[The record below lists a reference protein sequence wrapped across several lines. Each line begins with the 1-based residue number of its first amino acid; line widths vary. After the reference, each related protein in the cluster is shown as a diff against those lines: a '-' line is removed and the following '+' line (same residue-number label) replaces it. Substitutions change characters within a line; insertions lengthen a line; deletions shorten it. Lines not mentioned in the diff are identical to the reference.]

1 MILNPILP
9 IYIIALLAIFIV
21 VLSVFCIIKKKFR
34 SIATLRRI
42 LVLVFLLITL
52 LRPSLAN
59 GTTQQVSMDVTLFL
73 IIDNSNSMY
82 VEDVNG
88 DTRTSALKKDALR
101 IIKSFPG
108 AHYSI
113 IALDKASYTLLPTTT
128 DFNAAI
134 VGIDTLDVIS
144 SQDSSGSNLNDLIV
158 FAQEGIKQYSKK
170 HPESQNIV
178 VLMSDGDTTTDSADA
193 ISFSSFKAVSA
204 GLVLGYGSSE
214 GGIVPYYE
222 KDVDSHSA
230 VRRKDLDLSSCVSK
244 INEDY
249 LQEIAN
255 SYHFKYTHSYGD
267 MSATLID
274 NLKDTAKSKINT
286 NSNKNAISNT
296 EFYWIFALIVLVLLL
311 WEFASSFNVIL
322 SEYEVKQ

>member
-21 VLSVFCIIKKKFR
+21 ALSVFCIIKKKYR
-34 SIATLRRI
+34 SVATLRRI

-52 LRPSLAN
+52 LRPSLAD
-59 GTTQQVSMDVTLFL
+59 GTVQQVSMDVTLFL

-88 DTRTSALKKDALR
+88 DTRMSALKKDALK
-101 IIKSFPG
+101 IIKTFPG

-113 IALDKASYTLLPTTT
+113 LALDKATYTLLPTTT
-128 DFNAAI
+128 DLNATI
-134 VGIDTLDVIS
+134 VGIDTLDATS

-158 FAQEGIKQYSKK
+158 FAQEGIKQYNKK

-178 VLMSDGDTTTDSADA
+178 VLMSDGETTTDSVDA

-214 GGIVPYYE
+214 GGVAPYFASYANRGVVKE
-222 KDVDSHSA
+222 NQYC
-230 VRRKDLDLSSCVSK
+230 SSCISK

-249 LQEIAN
+249 LQKVASN
-255 SYHFKYTHSYGD
+255 YHFKYTHSYGD
-267 MSATLID
+267 IDTALIN
-274 NLKDTAKSKINT
+274 NLKDTAKSKIDT
-286 NSNKNAISNT
+286 SSNKSAASNT

-322 SEYEVKQ
+322 SEYEVKK

>member
-21 VLSVFCIIKKKFR
+21 ALSVFCIIKKKYR
-34 SIATLRRI
+34 SVATLRRI

-52 LRPSLAN
+52 LRPSLAD
-59 GTTQQVSMDVTLFL
+59 GTAQQVSMDVTLFL

-88 DTRTSALKKDALR
+88 DTRMSALKKDALK

-113 IALDKASYTLLPTTT
+113 LALDKATYTLLPTTT
-128 DFNAAI
+128 DLNAAI
-134 VGIDTLDVIS
+134 VGIDTLDATS
-144 SQDSSGSNLNDLIV
+144 SEDSLGSNLNDLIV
-158 FAQEGIKQYSKK
+158 FAQEGIKHYNKK

-178 VLMSDGDTTTDSADA
+178 VLMSDGETTTDSVDA

-204 GLVLGYGSSE
+204 GLILGYGSSE
-214 GGIVPYYE
+214 GGVVPYFASYTNRGVVKE
-222 KDVDSHSA
+222 ENHYC
-230 VRRKDLDLSSCVSK
+230 SSCTSK

-249 LQEIAN
+249 LQKVASN
-255 SYHFKYTHSYGD
+255 YHFKYTHSYGGID
-267 MSATLID
+267 TALIND
-274 NLKDTAKSKINT
+274 LKDTAKSKIDT
-286 NSNKNAISNT
+286 SSNKSAASNT

-322 SEYEVKQ
+322 SEYEVKK

>member
-21 VLSVFCIIKKKFR
+21 ALSVFCIIKKKYR
-34 SIATLRRI
+34 SVATLRRI

-52 LRPSLAN
+52 LRPSLAD
-59 GTTQQVSMDVTLFL
+59 GTAQQVSMDVTLFL

-88 DTRTSALKKDALR
+88 DTRMSALKKDALK
-101 IIKSFPG
+101 IIKTFPG

-113 IALDKASYTLLPTTT
+113 LALDKATYTLLPTTT
-128 DFNAAI
+128 DLNATI
-134 VGIDTLDVIS
+134 VGIDTLDATS

-158 FAQEGIKQYSKK
+158 FAQEGIKQYNKK

-178 VLMSDGDTTTDSADA
+178 VLMSDGETTTDSVDA

-214 GGIVPYYE
+214 GGVAPYFASYANRGVVKE
-222 KDVDSHSA
+222 NQYC
-230 VRRKDLDLSSCVSK
+230 SSCISK

-249 LQEIAN
+249 LQKVASN
-255 SYHFKYTHSYGD
+255 YHFKYTHSYGD
-267 MSATLID
+267 IDTALIN
-274 NLKDTAKSKINT
+274 NLKDTAKSKIDT
-286 NSNKNAISNT
+286 SSNKSAVSNT

-322 SEYEVKQ
+322 SEYEVKK

>member
-21 VLSVFCIIKKKFR
+21 ALSVFCIIKKKYR
-34 SIATLRRI
+34 SVATLRRI

-52 LRPSLAN
+52 LRPSLAD
-59 GTTQQVSMDVTLFL
+59 GTVQQVSMDVTLFL

-88 DTRTSALKKDALR
+88 DTRMSALKKDALK

-113 IALDKASYTLLPTTT
+113 LALDKATYTLLPTTT
-128 DFNAAI
+128 DLNATI
-134 VGIDTLDVIS
+134 VGIDTLDATS

-158 FAQEGIKQYSKK
+158 FAQEGIKQYNKK

-178 VLMSDGDTTTDSADA
+178 VLMSDGETTTDSVDA

-214 GGIVPYYE
+214 GGVAPYFASYANRGVVKE
-222 KDVDSHSA
+222 NQYC
-230 VRRKDLDLSSCVSK
+230 SSCISK

-249 LQEIAN
+249 LQKVASN
-255 SYHFKYTHSYGD
+255 YHFKYTHSYGD
-267 MSATLID
+267 IDTALIN
-274 NLKDTAKSKINT
+274 NLKDTAKSKIDT
-286 NSNKNAISNT
+286 SSNKSAVSNT

-322 SEYEVKQ
+322 SEYEVKK

>member
-21 VLSVFCIIKKKFR
+21 ALSVFCIIKKKYR
-34 SIATLRRI
+34 SVATLRRI

-52 LRPSLAN
+52 LRPSLAD
-59 GTTQQVSMDVTLFL
+59 GTVQQVSMDVTLFL

-88 DTRTSALKKDALR
+88 DTRMSALKKDALK
-101 IIKSFPG
+101 IIKTFPG

-113 IALDKASYTLLPTTT
+113 LALDKATYTLLPTTT
-128 DFNAAI
+128 DLNATI
-134 VGIDTLDVIS
+134 VGIDTLDATS

-158 FAQEGIKQYSKK
+158 FAQEGIKQYNKK

-178 VLMSDGDTTTDSADA
+178 VLMSDGETTTDSVDA

-214 GGIVPYYE
+214 GGVAPYFASYANRGVVKE
-222 KDVDSHSA
+222 NQYC
-230 VRRKDLDLSSCVSK
+230 SSCISK

-249 LQEIAN
+249 LQKVACN
-255 SYHFKYTHSYGD
+255 YHFKYTHSYGD
-267 MSATLID
+267 IDTALIN
-274 NLKDTAKSKINT
+274 NLKDTAKSKIDT
-286 NSNKNAISNT
+286 SSNKSAVSNT

-322 SEYEVKQ
+322 SEYEVKK

>member
-21 VLSVFCIIKKKFR
+21 ALSVFCIIKKKYR
-34 SIATLRRI
+34 SVATLRRI

-52 LRPSLAN
+52 LRPSLAD
-59 GTTQQVSMDVTLFL
+59 GTVQQVSMDVTLFL

-88 DTRTSALKKDALR
+88 DTRMSALKKDALK
-101 IIKSFPG
+101 IIKTFPG

-113 IALDKASYTLLPTTT
+113 LALDKATYTLLPTTT
-128 DFNAAI
+128 DLNATI
-134 VGIDTLDVIS
+134 VGIDTLDATS

-158 FAQEGIKQYSKK
+158 FAQEGIKQYNKK

-178 VLMSDGDTTTDSADA
+178 VLMSDGETTTDSVDA

-214 GGIVPYYE
+214 GGVAPYFASYANRGVVKE
-222 KDVDSHSA
+222 NQYCP
-230 VRRKDLDLSSCVSK
+230 SCISK

-249 LQEIAN
+249 LQKVASN
-255 SYHFKYTHSYGD
+255 YHFEYTHSYGD
-267 MSATLID
+267 IDTALIN
-274 NLKDTAKSKINT
+274 NLKDTAKSKIDT
-286 NSNKNAISNT
+286 SSNKSAGSNT

-322 SEYEVKQ
+322 SEYEVKK

>member
-21 VLSVFCIIKKKFR
+21 ALSVFCIIKKKYR
-34 SIATLRRI
+34 SVATLRRI

-52 LRPSLAN
+52 LRPSLAD
-59 GTTQQVSMDVTLFL
+59 GTVQQVSMDVTLFL

-88 DTRTSALKKDALR
+88 DTRMSALKKDALK
-101 IIKSFPG
+101 IIRSFPG

-113 IALDKASYTLLPTTT
+113 LVLDKATYTLLPTTT
-128 DFNAAI
+128 DLNATI
-134 VGIDTLDVIS
+134 VGIDTLDATS

-158 FAQEGIKQYSKK
+158 FAQEGIKQYNKK

-178 VLMSDGDTTTDSADA
+178 VLMSDGETTTDSVDA

-214 GGIVPYYE
+214 GGVAPYFASYANRGVVKE
-222 KDVDSHSA
+222 NQYC
-230 VRRKDLDLSSCVSK
+230 SSCISK

-249 LQEIAN
+249 LQKVASN
-255 SYHFKYTHSYGD
+255 YHFKYTHSYGD
-267 MSATLID
+267 IDTALIN
-274 NLKDTAKSKINT
+274 NLKDTAKSKIDT
-286 NSNKNAISNT
+286 SSNKSAVSNT

-322 SEYEVKQ
+322 SEYEVKK

>member
-21 VLSVFCIIKKKFR
+21 ALSVFCIIKKKYR
-34 SIATLRRI
+34 SVATLRRI

-52 LRPSLAN
+52 LRPSLAD
-59 GTTQQVSMDVTLFL
+59 GTVQQVSMDVTLFL

-88 DTRTSALKKDALR
+88 DTRMSALKKDALK
-101 IIKSFPG
+101 IIKTFPG

-113 IALDKASYTLLPTTT
+113 LALDKATYTLLPTTT
-128 DFNAAI
+128 DLNATI
-134 VGIDTLDVIS
+134 VGIDTLDATS

-158 FAQEGIKQYSKK
+158 FAQEGIKQYNKK

-178 VLMSDGDTTTDSADA
+178 VLMSDGETTTDSVDA

-214 GGIVPYYE
+214 GGVAPYFASYANRGVVKE
-222 KDVDSHSA
+222 NQYC
-230 VRRKDLDLSSCVSK
+230 SSCISK

-249 LQEIAN
+249 LQKVAS

-267 MSATLID
+267 IDTALID
-274 NLKDTAKSKINT
+274 NLKDTAKSKIDT
-286 NSNKNAISNT
+286 SSNKSAVSNT

-322 SEYEVKQ
+322 SEYEVKK

>member
-21 VLSVFCIIKKKFR
+21 ALSVFCIIKKKYR
-34 SIATLRRI
+34 SVATLRRI

-52 LRPSLAN
+52 LRPSLAD
-59 GTTQQVSMDVTLFL
+59 GTVQQVSMDVTLFL

-88 DTRTSALKKDALR
+88 DTRMSALKKDVLK
-101 IIKSFPG
+101 IIKTFPG

-113 IALDKASYTLLPTTT
+113 IVLDKATYTLLPTTT
-128 DFNAAI
+128 DLNATI
-134 VGIDTLDVIS
+134 VGIDTLDATS

-158 FAQEGIKQYSKK
+158 FAQEGIKQYNKK

-178 VLMSDGDTTTDSADA
+178 VLMSDGETTTDSVDA

-214 GGIVPYYE
+214 GGVAPYFASYANRGVVKE
-222 KDVDSHSA
+222 NQYC
-230 VRRKDLDLSSCVSK
+230 SSCISK

-249 LQEIAN
+249 LQKVASN
-255 SYHFKYTHSYGD
+255 YHFKYTHSYGD
-267 MSATLID
+267 IDTALIN
-274 NLKDTAKSKINT
+274 NLKDTAKSKIDT
-286 NSNKNAISNT
+286 SSNKSAVSNT

-322 SEYEVKQ
+322 SEYEVKK

>member
-21 VLSVFCIIKKKFR
+21 ALSVFCIIKKKYR
-34 SIATLRRI
+34 SVATLRRI

-52 LRPSLAN
+52 LRPSLAD
-59 GTTQQVSMDVTLFL
+59 GTVQQVSMDVTLFL

-88 DTRTSALKKDALR
+88 DTRMSALKKDALK
-101 IIKSFPG
+101 IIKTFPG

-113 IALDKASYTLLPTTT
+113 LALDKATYTLLPTTT
-128 DFNAAI
+128 DLNATI
-134 VGIDTLDVIS
+134 VGIDTLDATS

-158 FAQEGIKQYSKK
+158 FAQEGIKQYNKK

-178 VLMSDGDTTTDSADA
+178 VLMSDGETTTDSVDA

-214 GGIVPYYE
+214 GGVAPYFASYANRGVVKE
-222 KDVDSHSA
+222 NQYC
-230 VRRKDLDLSSCVSK
+230 SSCISK

-249 LQEIAN
+249 LQKVASN
-255 SYHFKYTHSYGD
+255 YHFKYTHSYGGID
-267 MSATLID
+267 TALIND
-274 NLKDTAKSKINT
+274 LKDTAKSKIDT
-286 NSNKNAISNT
+286 SSNKSAASNT

-322 SEYEVKQ
+322 SEYEVKK

>member
-21 VLSVFCIIKKKFR
+21 ALSVFCIIKKKYR
-34 SIATLRRI
+34 SVATLRRI

-52 LRPSLAN
+52 LRPSLAD
-59 GTTQQVSMDVTLFL
+59 GTVQQVSMDVTLFL

-88 DTRTSALKKDALR
+88 DTRMSALKKDALK

-113 IALDKASYTLLPTTT
+113 LALDKATYTLLPTTT
-128 DFNAAI
+128 DLNATI
-134 VGIDTLDVIS
+134 VGIDTLDATS

-158 FAQEGIKQYSKK
+158 FAQEGIKQYNKK

-178 VLMSDGDTTTDSADA
+178 VLMSDGETTTDSVDA

-214 GGIVPYYE
+214 GGVAPYFASYANRGVVKE
-222 KDVDSHSA
+222 NQYC
-230 VRRKDLDLSSCVSK
+230 SSCISK

-249 LQEIAN
+249 LQKVASN
-255 SYHFKYTHSYGD
+255 YHFKYTHSYGD
-267 MSATLID
+267 IDTALIN
-274 NLKDTAKSKINT
+274 NLKDTAKSKIDT
-286 NSNKNAISNT
+286 SSNKSAVSNT
-296 EFYWIFALIVLVLLL
+296 EFYWIFFFFFLVLLL

-322 SEYEVKQ
+322 SEYEVKK

>member
-21 VLSVFCIIKKKFR
+21 ALSVFCIIKKKYR
-34 SIATLRRI
+34 SVATLRRI

-52 LRPSLAN
+52 LRPSLAD
-59 GTTQQVSMDVTLFL
+59 GTVQQVSMDVTLFL

-88 DTRTSALKKDALR
+88 DTRMSALKKDALK
-101 IIKSFPG
+101 IIKTFPG
-108 AHYSI
+108 AHDSI
-113 IALDKASYTLLPTTT
+113 LALDKATYTLLPTTT
-128 DFNAAI
+128 DLNATI
-134 VGIDTLDVIS
+134 VGVDTLDATS

-158 FAQEGIKQYSKK
+158 FAQEGIKQYNKK

-178 VLMSDGDTTTDSADA
+178 VLMSDGETTTDSVDA

-214 GGIVPYYE
+214 GGVAPYFASYANRGVVKE
-222 KDVDSHSA
+222 NQYC
-230 VRRKDLDLSSCVSK
+230 SSCISK

-249 LQEIAN
+249 LQKVASN
-255 SYHFKYTHSYGD
+255 YHFKYTHSYGD
-267 MSATLID
+267 IDTALIN
-274 NLKDTAKSKINT
+274 NLKDTAKSKIDT
-286 NSNKNAISNT
+286 SSNKSAVSNT

-322 SEYEVKQ
+322 SEYEVKK

>member
-21 VLSVFCIIKKKFR
+21 ALSVFCIIKKKYR
-34 SIATLRRI
+34 NVATLRRI

-59 GTTQQVSMDVTLFL
+59 GTAQQVSMDVTLFL

-82 VEDVNG
+82 VEDVNEG
-88 DTRTSALKKDALR
+88 TRMSALKKDALK
-101 IIKSFPG
+101 IIRSFPG

-113 IALDKASYTLLPTTT
+113 LALDKATYTLLPTTT
-128 DFNAAI
+128 DLNATI
-134 VGIDTLDVIS
+134 VGVDTLGATIS
-144 SQDSSGSNLNDLIV
+144 QYSSGSNLNDLIV
-158 FAQEGIKQYSKK
+158 FAQEGIKQYNKK

-178 VLMSDGDTTTDSADA
+178 VLMSDGDTTTDSVDA

-214 GGIVPYYE
+214 GGVVPNFVSYVGRGVVKE
-222 KDVDSHSA
+222 ENQ
-230 VRRKDLDLSSCVSK
+230 RCSSCTSK

-249 LQEIAN
+249 LQKVASN
-255 SYHFKYTHSYGD
+255 YHFKYTHSYGD
-267 MSATLID
+267 IDTALIND
-274 NLKDTAKSKINT
+274 LKDTAKSRIDT
-286 NSNKNAISNT
+286 SSNKSAVSNT

-322 SEYEVKQ
+322 SEYEVKNK

>member
-9 IYIIALLAIFIV
+9 IYIIALLVIFIV
-21 VLSVFCIIKKKFR
+21 ALSVFCIIKKKYR
-34 SIATLRRI
+34 SVATLRRI

-59 GTTQQVSMDVTLFL
+59 GTAQQVSMNVTLFL

-88 DTRTSALKKDALR
+88 DTRMSALKKDVLK
-101 IIKSFPG
+101 IIKTFPG

-113 IALDKASYTLLPTTT
+113 IVLDKATYTLLPTTT
-128 DFNAAI
+128 DLNATI
-134 VGIDTLDVIS
+134 VGIDTLDATS

-158 FAQEGIKQYSKK
+158 FAQEGIKQYNKK

-178 VLMSDGDTTTDSADA
+178 VLMSDGETTTDSVDA

-214 GGIVPYYE
+214 GGVVPYFVNDINRGVV
-222 KDVDSHSA
+222 KDENQYCP
-230 VRRKDLDLSSCVSK
+230 SCISK

-249 LQEIAN
+249 LQKVASN
-255 SYHFKYTHSYGD
+255 YHFEYTHSYGD
-267 MSATLID
+267 IDTALI
-274 NLKDTAKSKINT
+274 NNMKDTAKSKIDT
-286 NSNKNAISNT
+286 SSNKSAVSNT

>member
-21 VLSVFCIIKKKFR
+21 ALSVFCIIKKKYR
-34 SIATLRRI
+34 SVATLRRI

-52 LRPSLAN
+52 LRPSLAD
-59 GTTQQVSMDVTLFL
+59 GTVQQVSMDVTLFL

-88 DTRTSALKKDALR
+88 DTRMSALKKDALK
-101 IIKSFPG
+101 IIKTFPG

-113 IALDKASYTLLPTTT
+113 LALDKATYTLLPTTT
-128 DFNAAI
+128 DLNATI
-134 VGIDTLDVIS
+134 VGIDTLDATS

-158 FAQEGIKQYSKK
+158 FAQEGIKQYNKK

-178 VLMSDGDTTTDSADA
+178 VLMSDGETTTDSVDA

-214 GGIVPYYE
+214 GGVAPYFASYANRGVVKE
-222 KDVDSHSA
+222 NQYC
-230 VRRKDLDLSSCVSK
+230 SSCISK

-249 LQEIAN
+249 LQKVASN
-255 SYHFKYTHSYGD
+255 YHFKYTHSYGD
-267 MSATLID
+267 IDTALIN
-274 NLKDTAKSKINT
+274 NLKDTAKSKIDT
-286 NSNKNAISNT
+286 SSNKSAVSNT

-322 SEYEVKQ
+322 SEYEVKK

>member
-21 VLSVFCIIKKKFR
+21 ALSVFCIIKKKYR
-34 SIATLRRI
+34 SVATLRRI

-52 LRPSLAN
+52 LRPSLAD
-59 GTTQQVSMDVTLFL
+59 GTVQQVSMDVTLFL

-88 DTRTSALKKDALR
+88 DTRMSALKKDALK

-113 IALDKASYTLLPTTT
+113 LALDKATYTLLPTTT
-128 DFNAAI
+128 DLNAAI
-134 VGIDTLDVIS
+134 VGIDTLDATS

-158 FAQEGIKQYSKK
+158 FAQEGIKQYNKK

-178 VLMSDGDTTTDSADA
+178 VLMSDGETTTDSVDA

-204 GLVLGYGSSE
+204 GLILGYGSSE
-214 GGIVPYYE
+214 GGVAPYFASYANRGVVKE
-222 KDVDSHSA
+222 NQYC
-230 VRRKDLDLSSCVSK
+230 SSCISK

-249 LQEIAN
+249 LQKVASN
-255 SYHFKYTHSYGD
+255 YHFKYTHSYGGID
-267 MSATLID
+267 TALIN
-274 NLKDTAKSKINT
+274 NLKDTAKSKIDT
-286 NSNKNAISNT
+286 SSNKSAVSNT

-322 SEYEVKQ
+322 SEYEVKK